1 MNKKTLAEEF
11 NVSFE
16 SLNME
21 AVKDY
26 GIFND
31 KVLLD
36 NLRQKI
42 IQNIIDNTTPNSKN
56 LEEYINDEIDAALKG
71 YDLTNLERSHIFNL
85 IDNEING
92 YGPINELL
100 NDKNI
105 T

>member
-42 IQNIIDNTTPNSKN
+42 IQNII
-56 LEEYINDEIDAALKG
+56 
-71 YDLTNLERSHIFNL
+71 
-85 IDNEING
+85 
-92 YGPINELL
+92 
-100 NDKNI
+100 
-105 T
+105 

>member
-56 LEEYINDEIDAALKG
+56 LEEYIND
-71 YDLTNLERSHIFNL
+71 
-85 IDNEING
+85 
-92 YGPINELL
+92 
-100 NDKNI
+100 
-105 T
+105 